1 MDLSRRLIGVSAV
14 SSQDGKITDV
24 DINGLVRRLLL
35 FDKYVLVTIRLQE
48 FPFFARYL
56 GYEGLRDLLAANL
69 IEIRCECLQ
78 LSQIAQSGM
87 FGDPI
92 LPAFSYK
99 FNWIDAS
106 DKKKYIHDSL
116 QHMHGVPRL
125 QRKQVAKLK
134 RTIAEAIRPLPAGIR
149 AELWPPF
156 ENELLHNASLI
167 RKAVEMVVQ
176 ARLGLADVP
185 FSLAVHRESQDI
197 FKVKTDL
204 HHRLNIGELEGHKL
218 VEAGLMGIAGLSQN
232 IMEMK
237 AYSAISG
244 FRDEELPLF
253 RHKLDFL
260 ADSLS
265 SQTKERNFRR
275 VIELAGLPEF
285 PSSDGMVNVDK
296 LLKARD
302 SSEAREFRDW
312 LGGVSN
318 ATDDEIR
325 DRVASLRARAGLI
338 VGSETGKAMRF
349 LITAGVGLVP
359 GAELPALGLSV
370 ADQFIVDRLL
380 PRSGI
385 AAFVNNLYISIFKP
399 IKMN

>member
-14 SSQDGKITDV
+14 FSPDGKVTDV

-35 FDKYVLVTIRLQE
+35 FDKYILVTIRLQE
-48 FPFFARYL
+48 FPFIARYL
-56 GYEGLRDLLAANL
+56 GYEGLRDLLDANL

-78 LSQIAQSGM
+78 LTQIAQSGIL
-87 FGDPI
+87 GDPI
-92 LPAFSYK
+92 LPSFTYK
-99 FNWIDAS
+99 FNWVDTS
-106 DKKKYIHDSL
+106 DRKEYIHHGL
-116 QHMHGVPRL
+116 QHLHGASGL
-125 QRKQVAKLK
+125 QHKQIIKLK
-134 RTIAEAIRPLPAGIR
+134 RAIAEAIRPLPAGIR
-149 AELWPPF
+149 PELWFPF
-156 ENELLHNASLI
+156 QNELLHNASLL
-167 RKAVEMVVQ
+167 RKAVEMVVR
-176 ARLGLADVP
+176 ARLGLTDIP
-185 FSLAVHRESQDI
+185 FSFAVRQEGEDI
-197 FKVKTDL
+197 FKVETDL
-204 HHRLNIGELEGHKL
+204 HHRLNLGELEGHKL

-253 RHKLDFL
+253 RYKLDFL

-265 SQTKERNFRR
+265 SQTKEKNFRR
-275 VIELAGLPEF
+275 VVDLAGLPEF
-285 PSSDGMVNVDK
+285 PSADGVVNVDK

-312 LGGVSN
+312 LGGVSQ
-318 ATDDEIR
+318 ASDAEIR
-325 DRVASLRARAGLI
+325 DRVASLRARIGLKL
-338 VGSETGKAMRF
+338 GSETGKTMRF

-359 GAELPALGLSV
+359 TAALPAIGLSV

-385 AAFVNNLYISIFKP
+385 AAFVNDLYISIFKP